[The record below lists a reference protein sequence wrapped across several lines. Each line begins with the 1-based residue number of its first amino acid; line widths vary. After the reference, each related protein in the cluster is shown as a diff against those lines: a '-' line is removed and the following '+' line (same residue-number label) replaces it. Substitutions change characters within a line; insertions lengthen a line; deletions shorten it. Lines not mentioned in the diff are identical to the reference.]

1 MLKKNCWS
9 SGESWSYHHSEHF
22 ETTCITP
29 KLFLGYLQRVDSMLI
44 KAIEIST
51 CPEWNKDEVHV
62 REGLV
67 CDKHWGELIGFTNL
81 GNVNSH
87 LDAFE
92 QALSSNSEHQPPLAK
107 SVMVFMVRWLFSKLQ
122 FAYAQFPW
130 SQVRGDKL
138 YHPFWEAVCQLE
150 NCGLKVCT

>member
-1 MLKKNCWS
+1 
-9 SGESWSYHHSEHF
+9 
-22 ETTCITP
+22 
-29 KLFLGYLQRVDSMLI
+29 MLI

-62 REGLV
+62 REGL
-67 CDKHWGELIGFTNL
+67 GELIGFTNL

-107 SVMVFMVRWLFSKLQ
+107 
-122 FAYAQFPW
+122 
-130 SQVRGDKL
+130 
-138 YHPFWEAVCQLE
+138 C
-150 NCGLKVCT
+150 NGLHGTLVI